1 MERDIYSYTTP
12 CFNLKVCVSCPVK
25 HPRKCQQRKTKYDV
39 LLPVRCRVEK
49 SFGESFCLHFHCW
62 EVMVREVCSPFL
74 GTNSLNTI
82 AFEIRTLI
90 HSDFRLLLCRSRIIP
105 MNITVV
111 RFILSVSGEHIKQ
124 QISKLYVIVFCL
136 MYTEL
141 HLKY

>member
-1 MERDIYSYTTP
+1 
-12 CFNLKVCVSCPVK
+12 
-25 HPRKCQQRKTKYDV
+25 
-39 LLPVRCRVEK
+39 
-49 SFGESFCLHFHCW
+49 
-62 EVMVREVCSPFL
+62 
-74 GTNSLNTI
+74 
-82 AFEIRTLI
+82 
-90 HSDFRLLLCRSRIIP
+90 